1 MAGIKLRENEPI
13 EAALKRFKREC
24 DRDGILQEIK
34 RREYYESPSVKR
46 KRKAQE
52 ARRKMKRRSSR
63 FR

>member
-24 DRDGILQEIK
+24 DRDGIIQEIK
-34 RREYYESPSVKR
+34 RREHFESPSMKR

-52 ARRKMKRRSSR
+52 ARRKMKRRFR